1 MDGDLKE
8 ELIYAEDV
16 VEMFRGKVSYQMLL
30 KMVREKQI
38 KAVKLGRRY
47 VFSKSF
53 IQTWIR
59 NKFSDS
65 V

>member
-1 MDGDLKE
+1 MEEDFKE

-16 VEMFRGKVSYQMLL
+16 LEIFRGKISYQMLL

-38 KAVKLGRRY
+38 KAFKLGRRY

-53 IQTWIR
+53 IQLWIR
-59 NKFSDS
+59 DKFSDS